1 MNDMDKKKFE
11 LTYNRMLMKGFS
23 KQTIKAYSYWINKF
37 EERGLDPRE
46 YCFNLLKQGKA
57 RETIRLASAAIR
69 FHTGSKAFEIPKREK
84 KLPTILSKNE
94 ILKMINATKNL
105 KHRLLIMLLYGT
117 GMRIS
122 EVLSL
127 RWENIYHDYIKIK
140 QGKGNKDRITIL
152 SKKLK
157 KLLKEFEKEKGYV
170 LEGRKGKYSYK
181 SAQKV
186 LENAA
191 KKAEIKNK
199 VTPHVLRHS
208 FATHLLENGTDIRY
222 IQKLLGHSRLETT
235 QIYTHVSNNSIK
247 NIKNPLD

>member
-1 MNDMDKKKFE
+1 MEENKFE

-37 EERGLDPRE
+37 EKLELEPRE
-46 YCFNLLKQGKA
+46 FCFKLLQKGLA
-57 RETIRLASAAIR
+57 GETVRLASAAIR
-69 FHTGSKAFEIPKREK
+69 FHTGSKAFEIPKRK
-84 KLPTILSKNE
+84 KRLPLVLTKKQIMG
-94 ILKMINATKNL
+94 MIELTKNL
-105 KHRLLIMLLYGT
+105 KHRLLIMLLYST

-127 RWENIYHDYIKIK
+127 RWEHIEDNQIKVV
-140 QGKGNKDRITIL
+140 QGKGNKDRITLL

-191 KKAEIKNK
+191 IKSQIKQK

>member
-1 MNDMDKKKFE
+1 MEETEIKS
-11 LTYNRMLMKGFS
+11 TYNRMLMKGFS

-37 EERGLDPRE
+37 EKFGLEPRE
-46 YCFNLLKQGKA
+46 FCFKLLKQGKA

-84 KLPTILSKNE
+84 KLPAVLSKKE
-94 ILKMINATKNL
+94 ILKMIEVTKNL
-105 KHRLLIMLLYGT
+105 KHRLLIMLLYST

-127 RWENIYHDYIKIK
+127 KWENIHHDYIKIK
-140 QGKGNKDRITIL
+140 LGKGNKDRVTIL
-152 SKKLK
+152 SKRLK

-186 LENAA
+186 LEIAA
-191 KKAEIKNK
+191 KKAKLKNK

-208 FATHLLENGTDIRY
+208 FATHLLESGTDIRY

>member
-1 MNDMDKKKFE
+1 
-11 LTYNRMLMKGFS
+11 MLMKGFS

-37 EERGLDPRE
+37 EKLNITPRE
-46 YCFNLLKQGKA
+46 FCFKLIKEDKS
-57 RETIRLASAAIR
+57 RETVRLASAAIR
-69 FHTGSKAFEIPKREK
+69 FHTRSKSYELPKRKK
-84 KLPTILSKNE
+84 KLPIVLSKRE
-94 ILKMINATKNL
+94 IIKMIEVTKNL
-105 KHRLLIMLLYGT
+105 KHRLLIMLLYST

-122 EVLSL
+122 EVLNL
-127 RWENIYHDYIKIK
+127 RWEHIGDKEIRIV
-140 QGKGNKDRITIL
+140 QGKGNKDRITLL

-170 LEGRKGKYSYK
+170 LDGRKGKYSYK

-186 LENAA
+186 LENAS
-191 KKAEIKNK
+191 KKARIKSK

-235 QIYTHVSNNSIK
+235 QIYVHVSNSSIK